1 MIGKECKVMKKQ
13 MNLNL
18 IVNVETYTNDMFG
31 FDALNLGFAPE
42 YHAKHDDTHFPF
54 KRQQTG

>member
-1 MIGKECKVMKKQ
+1 MKKQ

-18 IVNVETYTNDMFG
+18 IANVETYTNDMFG

-42 YHAKHDDTHFPF
+42 YHAKHDDTPF
-54 KRQQTG
+54 SFRRQQIG